1 MERYAIMV
9 QKRQGV
15 DLEAVKEM
23 LCAEERAVRECC
35 RIFRAS
41 GMQKVILVDE
51 HFNVVFKDSRRCKCP
66 NVQEEMYPT
75 PDELYLEGTLPIAFI
90 FDWGETTAFGLLTT
104 GNRYS
109 VSPSTRS
116 A

>member
-51 HFNVVFKDSRRCKCP
+51 HFNIVFKDSRRCKCG

-75 PDELYLEGTLPIAFI
+75 PDGDIRFRLVCMDCGVVIDPEG
-90 FDWGETTAFGLLTT
+90 WRGGEEVEHKVEEMI
-104 GNRYS
+104 R
-109 VSPSTRS
+109 
-116 A
+116 